1 MRAFIILSIKYKCN
15 DWFPLFI
22 YTWILE
28 FLVWKI
34 EWDELDFLSSL
45 SWIFALAVKFKFKLY
60 KKSSSYGKFNWQ
72 NYVSISFKITC
83 NQIVHFQVTE
93 NVMKYHCIWSLRFLF
108 FLKYHQNERN
118 FKILYFEKSV
128 KFFINFSVK
137 NNVISYRIRSLGIGC

>member
-1 MRAFIILSIKYKCN
+1 MTDSHYLS
-15 DWFPLFI
+15 
-22 YTWILE
+22 ILE
-28 FLVWKI
+28 FWNFWFEKLSETNFIFGLVRTG
-34 EWDELDFLSSL
+34 FLP
-45 SWIFALAVKFKFKLY
+45 ATLAVKFTFKLY

-137 NNVISYRIRSLGIGC
+137 NNVISYRICKNSGFGVSELVVRSSE

>member
-1 MRAFIILSIKYKCN
+1 MQWLIPPIYLYLNFGIPGLKNWARRT
-15 DWFPLFI
+15 WFFVG
-22 YTWILE
+22 YTGL
-28 FLVWKI
+28 
-34 EWDELDFLSSL
+34 
-45 SWIFALAVKFKFKLY
+45 KFKFKLY